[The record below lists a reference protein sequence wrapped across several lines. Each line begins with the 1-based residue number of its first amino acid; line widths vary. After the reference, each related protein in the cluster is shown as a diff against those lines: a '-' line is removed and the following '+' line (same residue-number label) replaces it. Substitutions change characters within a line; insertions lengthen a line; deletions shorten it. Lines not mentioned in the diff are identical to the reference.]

1 MSHIDGTGNIF
12 LVHLLVGEC
21 QRIVCAQPAS
31 PPTHVLIILCRINR
45 YKCLAIRRN
54 VAKKYTSIYDWNK
67 MFQQAFEE
75 LEGDLGGLI
84 PYWCIPVEEFDNPEK
99 IERIVPMYPLSSDR
113 EYYERMNAVLSL
125 YRLTMGQPRQEEL
138 ITMFKNLTVEQ
149 TEKMLFNLSPIKRS
163 KENMV

>member
-1 MSHIDGTGNIF
+1 MKSGIGQEGLDFHWYCRKIMHWNVPSNPQDM
-12 LVHLLVGEC
+12 E
-21 QRIVCAQPAS
+21 QREG
-31 PPTHVLIILCRINR
+31 RINR

-54 VAKKYTSIYDWNK
+54 IAKKYTSIYDWNK